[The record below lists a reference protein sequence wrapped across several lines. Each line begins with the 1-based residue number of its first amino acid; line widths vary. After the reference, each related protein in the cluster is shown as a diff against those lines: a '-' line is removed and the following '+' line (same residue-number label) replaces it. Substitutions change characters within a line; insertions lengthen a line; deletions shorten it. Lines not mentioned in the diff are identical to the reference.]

1 MFKSFRS
8 VFTAE
13 ADRYTA
19 GKVFTGLMAII
30 SLLAFLRDLTL
41 AVLKPGN
48 ESWIRIAWL
57 GGAFLLWTA
66 LFALVESRREIANR
80 SANPPAGR

>member
-19 GKVFTGLMAII
+19 GKVFTGLLAIFA
-30 SLLAFLRDLTL
+30 LLAFLRELTL
-41 AVLKPGN
+41 AVLKPGS
-48 ESWIRIAWL
+48 EAWVRIAWL
-57 GGAFLLWTA
+57 GALFLLWTA
-66 LFALVESRREIANR
+66 LFALVESRREVAHR
-80 SANPPAGR
+80 ATKPPV